1 MDNDKI
7 EKYEWCADF
16 ETGVEIIDKE
26 HRQLFKII
34 NKLFSLKKFRK
45 GQPVDLPGRNKIL

>member
-34 NKLFSLKKFRK
+34 KI
-45 GQPVDLPGRNKIL
+45 GRASCRERV

>member
-26 HRQLFKII
+26 HRQLFIAI
-34 NKLFSLKKFRK
+34 P
-45 GQPVDLPGRNKIL
+45 QITAQ